1 MGFFVLFVCLFICF
15 EFLLLGRQP
24 IPCSLAR
31 AKSDKHPF
39 AQLTLG
45 GVAEP
50 QESVLAKGVC
60 CVHIEA
66 NVRKETTCQSWLP
79 CVFPSFHRNYAW
91 LLFSAR
97 STPVLSQ
104 WHVKHSSHC
113 AKSAGGSLQVNTH
126 THSPQR
132 SLSGPAMLSRHST
145 GIYQGNKLARNSSGN
160 SRLLSSQLAEPP
172 LTGSCLRREIGAREL
187 ISTFFKKQKKPQA
200 FLPPKI
206 LACEE
211 KRHHH

>member
-1 MGFFVLFVCLFICF
+1 MQKHDEIIDLHTAKKFAEIRERFLVGFFVLFVCLFICF

-79 CVFPSFHRNYAW
+79 CVFPSFHRNYA
-91 LLFSAR
+91 
-97 STPVLSQ
+97 
-104 WHVKHSSHC
+104 
-113 AKSAGGSLQVNTH
+113 
-126 THSPQR
+126 
-132 SLSGPAMLSRHST
+132 
-145 GIYQGNKLARNSSGN
+145 
-160 SRLLSSQLAEPP
+160 
-172 LTGSCLRREIGAREL
+172 
-187 ISTFFKKQKKPQA
+187 
-200 FLPPKI
+200 
-206 LACEE
+206 
-211 KRHHH
+211 